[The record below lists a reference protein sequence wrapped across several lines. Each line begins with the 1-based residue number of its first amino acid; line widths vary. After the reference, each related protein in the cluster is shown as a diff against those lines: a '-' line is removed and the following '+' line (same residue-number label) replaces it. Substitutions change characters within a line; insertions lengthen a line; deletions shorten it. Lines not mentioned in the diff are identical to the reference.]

1 MVYIFCAY
9 RKWALELYDK
19 LIKKHKNLILVDSP
33 KKLTLNFVN
42 KHQPEFIF
50 FPDWSWIIPEKI
62 VKNYKCVCFHESD
75 LPKFRGGSPIQNQII
90 RGIKKTKTTAFLM
103 TEKIDEGEIILKL
116 DLSLTGTISEIFS
129 RMIDNDF
136 KMINKIIK
144 GDYKLKKQKGKPTV
158 FKRRKPAESELKT
171 LNHSSTYLYN
181 FIRMLDDPYPN
192 AFIKIGKRKIFL
204 KNAKLNGEKILFE
217 GEIV

>member
-9 RKWALELYDK
+9 RKWALNLYGK
-19 LIKKHKNLILVDSP
+19 LRKKYKNLILVDSP
-33 KKLTLNFVN
+33 KKLTLRFV
-42 KHQPEFIF
+42 KKYEPEFIF

-75 LPKFRGGSPIQNQII
+75 LPKFRGGSPLQNQII
-90 RGIKKTKTTAFLM
+90 RGIKKTKSTAFLM
-103 TEKIDEGEIILKL
+103 TEKIDEGEIMLKQ
-116 DLSLTGTISEIFS
+116 DLLLTGTMDEIFT

-136 KMINKIIK
+136 EMINKIIK
-144 GDYKLKKQKGKPTV
+144 GGYKLKKQKGKPTV
-158 FKRRKPAESELKT
+158 FKRRKPEESELKI
-171 LNHSSTYLYN
+171 LNHSMTYLYN

-192 AFIKIGKRKIFL
+192 AFVKIGKRKIFL
-204 KNAKLNGEKILFE
+204 KNAKLKDEKILFE